1 MVFAAIAVPEKR
13 LKSNYMKY
21 QTELKDD
28 LLFLRIQ
35 GDLIAGKDTQHMI
48 EEVDGVQDRKATLCA
63 VDLSKVRFMDSSGM
77 GVLVSLLTKF
87 RNRGG
92 ELVLIKP
99 SDHIRKLLIVTK
111 LNAIFTI
118 AENDEYATQF
128 LKESIY

>member
-1 MVFAAIAVPEKR
+1 MKYETEFKDNILFIR
-13 LKSNYMKY
+13 LK
-21 QTELKDD
+21 D
-28 LLFLRIQ
+28 
-35 GDLIAGKDTQHMI
+35 DLIAGKDSQKLLT
-48 EEVDGVQDRKATLCA
+48 EVDELQDGEIMLCA
-63 VDLSKVRFMDSSGM
+63 ADLSNVRFMDSSGM

-118 AENDEYATQF
+118 AENDEFATQF

>member
-1 MVFAAIAVPEKR
+1 
-13 LKSNYMKY
+13 MKY
-21 QTELKDD
+21 QTELKDEV
-28 LLFLRIQ
+28 LFVRLE
-35 GDLIAGKDTQHMI
+35 GDLIAGPETQSLLSTVG
-48 EEVDGVQDRKATLCA
+48 EQVDDNVLLCA
-63 VDLSKVRFMDSSGM
+63 VDLSNVRFMDSSGM

-118 AENDEYATQF
+118 AENDIFAAQF

>member
-1 MVFAAIAVPEKR
+1 
-13 LKSNYMKY
+13 MKY

-28 LLFLRIQ
+28 ILYIRLE
-35 GDLIAGKDTQHMI
+35 GDLTAGVDTQRMI
-48 EEVDGVQDRKATLCA
+48 DDVDGGKPLISLLCA
-63 VDLSKVRFMDSSGM
+63 IDLSNVRFMDSSGM

-118 AENDEYATQF
+118 AENDNFAAQF

>member
-1 MVFAAIAVPEKR
+1 
-13 LKSNYMKY
+13 MKY
-21 QTELKDD
+21 QTEFKNDV
-28 LLFLRIQ
+28 LFIRMQ
-35 GDLIAGKDTQHMI
+35 DDLIAGPVTQQMMT
-48 EEVDGVQDRKATLCA
+48 EVDEQVDNNVMLCA
-63 VDLSKVRFMDSSGM
+63 IDLSSIRFMDSSGM

-118 AENDEYATQF
+118 AENDSFATQF

>member
-1 MVFAAIAVPEKR
+1 MKYETEFKDNILFIR
-13 LKSNYMKY
+13 LK
-21 QTELKDD
+21 E
-28 LLFLRIQ
+28 
-35 GDLIAGKDTQHMI
+35 DLIAGKDSQKLLS
-48 EEVDGVQDRKATLCA
+48 EADELQNGDVLLCA
-63 VDLSKVRFMDSSGM
+63 ADLSSVRFMDSSGM

-118 AENDEYATQF
+118 AENDDFAAQF

>member
-1 MVFAAIAVPEKR
+1 
-13 LKSNYMKY
+13 MKY
-21 QTELKDD
+21 QTEQKDD
-28 LLFLRIQ
+28 ILFIRLE
-35 GDLIAGKDTQHMI
+35 GDLIASSDTQQMI
-48 EEVDGVQDRKATLCA
+48 EGIGDLQEGEAQLCA
-63 VDLSKVRFMDSSGM
+63 VDLSNVRFMDSSGM

-118 AENDEYATQF
+118 AENDDYAAQF

>member
-1 MVFAAIAVPEKR
+1 
-13 LKSNYMKY
+13 MKY
-21 QTELKDD
+21 QTELKDN
-28 LLFLRIQ
+28 LLFVRLE
-35 GDLIAGKDTQHMI
+35 GDLIVGKDTQQMI
-48 EEVDGVQDRKATLCA
+48 DEVDGLQDGKVLLCA
-63 VDLSKVRFMDSSGM
+63 VDLSNVRFMDSSGM

-118 AENDEYATQF
+118 AENDTYAAQF

>member
-1 MVFAAIAVPEKR
+1 
-13 LKSNYMKY
+13 MKY
-21 QTELKDD
+21 QTELKDNI
-28 LLFLRIQ
+28 LYIRLE
-35 GDLIAGKDTQHMI
+35 GDLIAGADTQQMI
-48 EEVDGVQDRKATLCA
+48 DSVDDMQEGNVLLCA
-63 VDLSKVRFMDSSGM
+63 VDLSNVRFMDSSGM

-118 AENDEYATQF
+118 AENDDFAAQF
-128 LKESIY
+128 LKESTY

>member
-1 MVFAAIAVPEKR
+1 
-13 LKSNYMKY
+13 MKY

-28 LLFLRIQ
+28 ILYIRLG
-35 GDLIAGKDTQHMI
+35 GDLIAGTDTQQLIDEADKQQEGKIM
-48 EEVDGVQDRKATLCA
+48 LCA
-63 VDLSKVRFMDSSGM
+63 IDLSDVRFMDSSGM

-118 AENDEYATQF
+118 AENDNFAAQF
-128 LKESIY
+128 LKESIH

>member
-1 MVFAAIAVPEKR
+1 
-13 LKSNYMKY
+13 MKY
-21 QTELKDD
+21 QTELKEDI
-28 LLFLRIQ
+28 LFIRLE
-35 GDLIAGKDTQHMI
+35 GDLIAGTDTQQLI
-48 EEVDGVQDRKATLCA
+48 DGVDGLYDGKVLLCA
-63 VDLSKVRFMDSSGM
+63 VDLSNVRFMDSSGM

-118 AENDEYATQF
+118 AENDDFAAQF
-128 LKESIY
+128 LKESTY

>member
-1 MVFAAIAVPEKR
+1 
-13 LKSNYMKY
+13 MKY
-21 QTELKDD
+21 ETEFKDNILFIRLEDD
-28 LLFLRIQ
+28 LT
-35 GDLIAGKDTQHMI
+35 AGKDSQKLLS
-48 EEVDGVQDRKATLCA
+48 EADELQDGEVLLCA
-63 VDLSKVRFMDSSGM
+63 ADLSHVRFMDSSGM

>member
-1 MVFAAIAVPEKR
+1 
-13 LKSNYMKY
+13 MKY
-21 QTELKDD
+21 QTEQKDD
-28 LLFLRIQ
+28 ILYIRME
-35 GDLIAGKDTQHMI
+35 GDLIASSDTQQMI
-48 EEVDGVQDRKATLCA
+48 DDVDGGKPLVSLLCA
-63 VDLSKVRFMDSSGM
+63 VDLSNVRYMDSSGM

-118 AENDEYATQF
+118 AENDDFAAQF

>member
-1 MVFAAIAVPEKR
+1 
-13 LKSNYMKY
+13 MKY
-21 QTELKDD
+21 QSELKDD
-28 LLFLRIQ
+28 ILFIRLQ
-35 GDLIAGKDTQHMI
+35 GDLIAGTDTQSMM
-48 EEVDGVQDRKATLCA
+48 EAADGLQDGKVMLCA
-63 VDLSKVRFMDSSGM
+63 VDLSHVRFMDSSGM

-118 AENDEYATQF
+118 AENDSFAAQF

>member
-1 MVFAAIAVPEKR
+1 
-13 LKSNYMKY
+13 MKY
-21 QTELKDD
+21 QIELKDD
-28 LLFLRIQ
+28 ILFIRLE
-35 GDLIAGKDTQHMI
+35 GDLIAGADSQRLMDEADEFQEGKTL
-48 EEVDGVQDRKATLCA
+48 LCA
-63 VDLSKVRFMDSSGM
+63 VDLSNVRFMDSSGM

-118 AENDEYATQF
+118 AENDNFATQF

>member
-1 MVFAAIAVPEKR
+1 
-13 LKSNYMKY
+13 MKY
-21 QTELKDD
+21 QTELKDEVVFIR
-28 LLFLRIQ
+28 LE
-35 GDLIAGKDTQHMI
+35 GDLIAGTSTQQLLASA
-48 EEVDGVQDRKATLCA
+48 EEHVEDNVLLCA
-63 VDLSKVRFMDSSGM
+63 VDLSSVRFMDSSGM

-118 AENDEYATQF
+118 AENDSFAAQF

>member
-1 MVFAAIAVPEKR
+1 MN
-13 LKSNYMKY
+13 SNSMKY

-28 LLFLRIQ
+28 VLFIRLE
-35 GDLIAGKDTQHMI
+35 GDLIAGPDTQKLMTTA
-48 EEVDGVQDRKATLCA
+48 EEQVEEKKLLCA
-63 VDLSKVRFMDSSGM
+63 VDLSNVRFMDSSGM

-118 AENDEYATQF
+118 AENDNFAAQF

>member
-1 MVFAAIAVPEKR
+1 M
-13 LKSNYMKY
+13 NY

-28 LLFLRIQ
+28 ILFVKLH
-35 GDLIAGKDTQHMI
+35 GDLIASSDTQAMV
-48 EEVDGVQDRKATLCA
+48 EEVDGSGDGESLLCA
-63 VDLSKVRFMDSSGM
+63 VDLSDVRFMDSSGM

-118 AENDEYATQF
+118 AENDSFAAQF

>member
-1 MVFAAIAVPEKR
+1 
-13 LKSNYMKY
+13 MKY
-21 QTELKDD
+21 QIETKDNI
-28 LLFLRIQ
+28 LFVRLQ
-35 GDLIAGKDTQHMI
+35 GDLIAGPETQ
-48 EEVDGVQDRKATLCA
+48 ELVLVVDGQEEGRALLCA
-63 VDLSKVRFMDSSGM
+63 IDLSGARFIDSSGM

-111 LNAIFTI
+111 LNAIFTV
-118 AENDEYATQF
+118 AENDNFAAQF

>member
-1 MVFAAIAVPEKR
+1 
-13 LKSNYMKY
+13 MKY
-21 QTELKDD
+21 QAELKDKI
-28 LLFLRIQ
+28 LFIRLQ
-35 GDLIAGKDTQHMI
+35 GDLIASADTRQMV
-48 EEVDGVQDRKATLCA
+48 EEADSTKSMNVLLCA
-63 VDLSKVRFMDSSGM
+63 IDLSNVRFMDSSGM

-111 LNAIFTI
+111 LNAIFTV
-118 AENDEYATQF
+118 AENDSFAAEY